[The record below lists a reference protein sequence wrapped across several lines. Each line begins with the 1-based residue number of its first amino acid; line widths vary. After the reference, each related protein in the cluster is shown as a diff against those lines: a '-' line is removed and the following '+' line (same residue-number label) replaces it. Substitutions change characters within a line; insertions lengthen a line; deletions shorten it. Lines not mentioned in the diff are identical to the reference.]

1 MHIRKTLA
9 VALGFAWVACNG
21 QATAATI
28 IAPVSAVASSEFISP
43 GHDYDIGNTFDRLG
57 LSAAY
62 QNGVDDFGTYL
73 GTSPTH
79 TSNADGNEWF
89 SRDYSNPKG
98 KIKGLTITYGFGQL
112 TAVDSFA
119 LWNDEFAGLGKTKLQ
134 YSTDGTNFKTLMKI
148 KPTPSKFAHA
158 GEVVPYLA
166 QVFPFKLTD
175 MLFFR
180 LLINKCPGPPK
191 NESSYRGCGIGEVA
205 FSAIVP
211 PIPDDGSVEPVPLPA
226 ALPLLGSAL
235 GLFVWMGRRRSKAI

>member
-1 MHIRKTLA
+1 M
-9 VALGFAWVACNG
+9 ALGFAWAACNG
-21 QATAATI
+21 QAIAATI
-28 IAPVSAVASSEFISP
+28 IAPVSATASSQFISP
-43 GHDYDIGNTFDRLG
+43 GRDYFIENTFDRSG

-62 QNGVDDFGTYL
+62 RNRVDDFATYL
-73 GTSPTH
+73 TSNPTH
-79 TSNADGNEWF
+79 TSDADGNEWF
-89 SRDYSNPKG
+89 SRDFSNPKG

-112 TAVDSFA
+112 TSVDSFA

-134 YSTDGTNFKTLMKI
+134 YSTDGKNFKTLMKI
-148 KPTPSKFAHA
+148 KPTRSKFAPA

-180 LLINKCPGPPK
+180 LLISKCPGPPK
-191 NESSYRGCGIGEVA
+191 RESSYRGCGIGEVA

-211 PIPDDGSVEPVPLPA
+211 TVPGDGEVEPVPLPA

-235 GLFVWMGRRRSKAI
+235 GFFIWISRRRIKAI